1 MTGTKLTV
9 RLLPLVVTTAVA
21 LAGCG
26 SSSVDGSAAPGP
38 DPAATRVVI
47 AEAAYAY
54 PSDTLQD
61 WVSYNNE
68 IAVVRVTS
76 ADEIPVDD
84 SVKQRGEWTTNRRA
98 VLQIERVLWRGPG
111 QPQAP
116 NEVAVVTSGFVHKN
130 GDRLPL
136 VMHGAARLEPGER
149 YVVPLALQD
158 GEWLIPG
165 TSAAPL
171 VNGRVQPAAG
181 QENPAVTE
189 LAAHTPDQVQEKLGR
204 TQPDAAA
211 ARRGNLQPYERW
223 QEVANER
230 AVGSPGSK

>member
-9 RLLPLVVTTAVA
+9 RLLPVVVITAVA
-21 LAGCG
+21 VAGCG
-26 SSSVDGSAAPGP
+26 ASSPDGTSAPAP
-38 DPAATRVVI
+38 DRATTPAVI

-76 ADEIPVDD
+76 AEEVPVDD

-98 VLQIERVLWRGPG
+98 VLQIERVLWRAPG

-116 NEVAVVTSGFVHKN
+116 KEVAVVTSGFVHKN
-130 GDRLPL
+130 GGQVPL
-136 VMHGAARLEPGER
+136 VMHGEARLEAGER

-165 TSAAPL
+165 TSAALL
-171 VNGRVQPAAG
+171 VDGRVQPARG
-181 QENPAVTE
+181 QDNAAVSE
-189 LAAHTPDQVQEKLGR
+189 LAGLTPAQVQEKLGR

-230 AVGSPGSK
+230 ATGANGSN